1 MGLNERSIFK
11 QMLIEYSNNPSLEN
25 ISREFQQLSIDIAP
39 HLLYRYRKCIPRH
52 LSELENEVLAFSAPA
67 VYEDDPDDAY
77 VTLSH
82 DRIADMKSLATGE
95 FLPFFSA
102 LMETSLEDC
111 SRSLSEVFFSG
122 DPISNMFEGVIPPQH
137 TWRNDSFAGMSDND
151 KAHCLSEAFA
161 GIVNVISERDAC
173 SQIRKET
180 KVTCL
185 CERSDSRKMWDEYAE
200 EGTGFQVAY
209 KKESLFG
216 IGSLGVTLPLI
227 FPVIYEEERPDMS
240 ELAMMIAL
248 RDAGFAFLPGDTPI
262 QRYWLA
268 CALKAI
274 YIKGKKLF
282 SHEEEWRIVIPDQTV
297 NETHRLYAA
306 RLCPIE
312 YIKLGERV
320 SAKNEE
326 ALRDIAEKINV
337 PVLRYCE

>member
-1 MGLNERSIFK
+1 MDQRSSFK
-11 QMLIEYSNNPSLEN
+11 QILVEYLNDPSLEN
-25 ISREFQQLSIDIAP
+25 ISGAFQQLSVDITP
-39 HLLYRYRKCIPRH
+39 PLLYRYRKCTPRH
-52 LSELENEVLAFSAPA
+52 LTELANEVLAFSAPVA
-67 VYEDDPDDAY
+67 YEDDPDDAY

-82 DRIADMKSLATGE
+82 DRIAEMHSLATGKL
-95 FLPFFSA
+95 FPFFSA
-102 LMETSLEDC
+102 LMEMSLEDC
-111 SRSLSEVFFSG
+111 RRSFSG
-122 DPISNMFEGVIPPQH
+122 IFSPNGPISNMFEGVVPPQR
-137 TWRNDSFAGMSDND
+137 TWRNQDFVGMSDDD
-151 KAHCLSEAFA
+151 KSRCLTEAFS
-161 GIVNVISERDAC
+161 GIANVISEKDAC
-173 SQIRKET
+173 SRIRKET

-185 CERSDSRKMWDEYAE
+185 CEKSNSKEMWEEYAE

-326 ALRDIAEKINV
+326 TLRDIAEKINV